1 VQNICSIGK
10 LLGLAVII
18 CFGAYALFIG
28 RYENFVHPFENST
41 YDLTRIAV
49 AIYSG
54 IFSYEGW
61 RSIVN
66 VIEEIKNPQII
77 LKQSII
83 ISISIIIVFYMF
95 SNIAYFTL
103 LSPKE
108 MIESSAVAV
117 TFASKLIG
125 PYASFMSIFVALST
139 FGYLNGSLFHFSRSY
154 YAAARAGHLP
164 SVLALISINNLTPIL
179 AIIYMVSWNLIFFVN

>member
-66 VIEEIKNPQII
+66 VIEEIKNPQSF
-77 LKQSII
+77 Q
-83 ISISIIIVFYMF
+83 FQ
-95 SNIAYFTL
+95 L
-103 LSPKE
+103 LLCF
-108 MIESSAVAV
+108 IC
-117 TFASKLIG
+117 FQI
-125 PYASFMSIFVALST
+125 
-139 FGYLNGSLFHFSRSY
+139 
-154 YAAARAGHLP
+154 
-164 SVLALISINNLTPIL
+164 
-179 AIIYMVSWNLIFFVN
+179 